1 MKNTKCPEKKF
12 CINYKG
18 NYCEGCSF
26 GDEITKLHKRID
38 RLKKQNETLTI
49 QRNAWALTAKALTHE
64 WISVDERLPEV
75 GTRVVGY
82 DYESNVRCYFI
93 TENRWWIDGG
103 WNTAKGW
110 GITHWMPLP
119 EPPKMKDGE

>member
-1 MKNTKCPEKKF
+1 MRREQIEEMQTVINRAVFSDFKNGHNV
-12 CINYKG
+12 CIKTLSEHLYNAGY
-18 NYCEGCSF
+18 
-26 GDEITKLHKRID
+26 R
-38 RLKKQNETLTI
+38 KQ
-49 QRNAWALTAKALTHE
+49 E
-64 WISVDERLPEV
+64 WISVEERLPEV

-93 TENRWWIDGG
+93 TEGRWWIDDG

-119 EPPKMKDGE
+119 EPPKGGEG

>member
-64 WISVDERLPEV
+64 WISVEDRLPDTEEAIV
-75 GTRVVGY
+75 Y
-82 DYESNVRCYFI
+82 AESGMGLINVTHLRMDWQRFVRC
-93 TENRWWIDGG
+93 TNV
-103 WNTAKGW
+103 
-110 GITHWMPLP
+110 THWMPLP
-119 EPPKMKDGE
+119 QPPKMKGGAE